1 MCFLGLLGIIL
12 MVIESELTFNR
23 IDHKDTTFSLLIKAT
38 ITFSTILLVGLVF
51 YYHRIDVSLYCVD
64 NSIDDWRIALTRSKI
79 FLIIFEAFICVV
91 HPIPGHFLVQWSS
104 QYVNK
109 VENSLH
115 FINPYR
121 SGQNSLSTPAL
132 SNSTTTTTMKPTT
145 IPISTENIDDLPQ
158 AYVPIDVMLS
168 LPSKFLFFFLIE
180 MIKFILNSVFSII
193 YGLSFNYASFSFGS

>member
-145 IPISTENIDDLPQ
+145 IPISTKNIDDLPQ

-168 LPSKFLFFFLIE
+168 LPSKFLFF
-180 MIKFILNSVFSII
+180 S
-193 YGLSFNYASFSFGS
+193 